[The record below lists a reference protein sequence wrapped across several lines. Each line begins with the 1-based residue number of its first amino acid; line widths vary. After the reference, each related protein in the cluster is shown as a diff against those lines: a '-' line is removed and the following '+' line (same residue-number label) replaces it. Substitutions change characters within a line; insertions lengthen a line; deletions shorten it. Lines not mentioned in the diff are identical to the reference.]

1 MIDNLNRVSVG
12 GMEQHLIDAAT
23 ANFLVKVTWYAV
35 TALVTGG
42 VAVIGTLLWG
52 KGGRKRLVE
61 DNKNLNRRIATLE
74 ARASMPAISQTFNF
88 NTGTGADDQDRQL
101 RKAIEAKT
109 VHGLKET
116 IKRLPQMPLGDGHSY
131 ARLPDGT
138 NIVTM
143 ADGTMRLAL
152 PVRLSVSFQ
161 GGLDGSLS
169 ATVEHGS
176 NTSLAEARAN
186 WLASPGAGLLAAKLI
201 MAAQTMKDAREIYAA
216 FRAAPNR
223 NDVAA
228 ANWAFADWLHDAG
241 CGDEL
246 YDFGYDRTN
255 EGEELVVDE
264 NMQVDLRRWKES

>member
-1 MIDNLNRVSVG
+1 
-12 GMEQHLIDAAT
+12 MEQHLVDAA
-23 ANFLVKVTWYAV
+23 AADFLVKIAWYAV

-42 VAVIGTLLWG
+42 GAVIGTLLWG
-52 KGGRKRLVE
+52 KGGRKRLLE
-61 DNKNLNRRIATLE
+61 DNKNLNKRIAALE
-74 ARASMPAISQTFNF
+74 TRASMPAINQTFNF
-88 NTGTGADDQDRQL
+88 NTGADADDHDRQL
-101 RKAIEAKT
+101 RKAMEAKT

-143 ADGTMRLAL
+143 ADGTVRLAL
-152 PVRLSVSFQ
+152 PVRLSVSFG

-169 ATVEHGS
+169 ATVEHGN
-176 NTSLAEARAN
+176 NTSLTETRAN

-201 MAAQTMKDAREIYAA
+201 MAARTMNDAREIFAG

-228 ANWAFADWLHDAG
+228 ANWAFADRLHDAG

-264 NMQVDLRRWKES
+264 SIQVDLRRWKKSH